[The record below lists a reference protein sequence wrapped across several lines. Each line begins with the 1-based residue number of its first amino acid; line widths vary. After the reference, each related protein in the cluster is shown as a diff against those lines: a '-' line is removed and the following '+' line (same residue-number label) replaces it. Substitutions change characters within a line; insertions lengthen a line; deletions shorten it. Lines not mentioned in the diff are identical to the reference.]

1 MGSAVKVDIVSKT
14 SDKVANHSETGQPLR
29 IKERSWVGK
38 NMFIWGFTT
47 TSERASV
54 NQMGNL

>member
-14 SDKVANHSETGQPLR
+14 SDKVANPSETGRPPR
-29 IKERSWVGK
+29 IKEGSWVGK
-38 NMFIWGFTT
+38 ENVYMGFTA